1 MFWKLIITVFAGLAL
16 VACETTPEKTRSIT
30 ELVKQG
36 TEQAT
41 APSPSTGTQIT
52 SLTPQTESGVQ
63 AGSQEDLVTNV
74 GDRVFFGLDSVEL
87 SVEARTTLEK
97 QATWL
102 RQNPSVIIIIEG
114 HADERG
120 TREYNLALGDRRA
133 TAARDYL
140 VVLGV
145 NQNRV
150 NTISFGLERPV
161 DPRSVEEAWSKNRR
175 SVMVVN

>member
-16 VACETTPEKTRSIT
+16 VACETTPENTGSIT
-30 ELVKQG
+30 ELVKPG
-36 TEQAT
+36 TEQAIV
-41 APSPSTGTQIT
+41 ASPSTGTQIT
-52 SLTPQTESGVQ
+52 SLTPQSESGVQ

-74 GDRVFFGLDSVEL
+74 GDRVFFALDSVEL

-140 VVLGV
+140 VALGV

-175 SVMVVN
+175 GVMVVN

>member
-1 MFWKLIITVFAGLAL
+1 MSWKLIITVLAGLAL
-16 VACETTPEKTRSIT
+16 IACETTPESTGST
-30 ELVKQG
+30 TGLVKPSTS
-36 TEQAT
+36 TEQT
-41 APSPSTGTQIT
+41 TGVSPSTGTQIT
-52 SLTPQTESGVQ
+52 SLTPQLGVQ
-63 AGSQEDLVTNV
+63 AGSQEDLVTKV
-74 GDRVFFGLDSVEL
+74 GDRVFFALDSVEL

-102 RQNPSVIIIIEG
+102 QQNPSVVATIEG

-140 VVLGV
+140 VALGI
-145 NQNRV
+145 NQNRIQTV
-150 NTISFGLERPV
+150 SFGLERPV

-175 SVMVVN
+175 GVMVVN

>member
-1 MFWKLIITVFAGLAL
+1 MSWKLIITVLAGLAL
-16 VACETTPEKTRSIT
+16 VACETTPESTGST
-30 ELVKQG
+30 TGLVKPS
-36 TEQAT
+36 TEQNT
-41 APSPSTGTQIT
+41 GVSPSTGTQIT
-52 SLTPQTESGVQ
+52 SLTPQSDVQ

-74 GDRVFFGLDSVEL
+74 GDRVFFALDSVEL

-97 QATWL
+97 QAIWL
-102 RQNPSVIIIIEG
+102 QQNLSVVATIEG

-140 VVLGV
+140 VALGI
-145 NQNRV
+145 NQNRIQTV
-150 NTISFGLERPV
+150 SFGLERPV

-175 SVMVVN
+175 GVMVVN